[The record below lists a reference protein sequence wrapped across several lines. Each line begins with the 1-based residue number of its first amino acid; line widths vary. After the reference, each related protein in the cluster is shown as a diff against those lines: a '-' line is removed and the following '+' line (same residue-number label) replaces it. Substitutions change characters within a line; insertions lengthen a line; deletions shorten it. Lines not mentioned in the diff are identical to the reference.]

1 MCLTRV
7 EENLVPW
14 QGVNITIAVHHLQ
27 TELDNFSI
35 AAKPLVSEV
44 SFRNNFA
51 PVESKPWLSSIKKLL
66 FWSLY

>member
-44 SFRNNFA
+44 SFRHNFA
-51 PVESKPWLSSIKKLL
+51 PVESKP
-66 FWSLY
+66 

>member
-14 QGVNITIAVHHLQ
+14 QGMNKTNAVHHLQ

-44 SFRNNFA
+44 SFRHKFA
-51 PVESKPWLSSIKKLL
+51 LVESKP
-66 FWSLY
+66 